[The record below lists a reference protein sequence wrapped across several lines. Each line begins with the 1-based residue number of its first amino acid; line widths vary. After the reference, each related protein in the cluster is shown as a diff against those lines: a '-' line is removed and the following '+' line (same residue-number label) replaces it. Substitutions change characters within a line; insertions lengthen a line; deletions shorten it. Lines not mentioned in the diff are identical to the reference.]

1 MQKWNILESKK
12 MELDSAQSSKNRA
25 YLSCNTPHFI
35 VFAKKTTRK
44 HDKTHSAFSFRK
56 KCIKNLMGRIQFV
69 RSLYCFHS
77 GYLGVRKQRVPHRS
91 MRFSLVMMRVANTL
105 DHT

>member
-1 MQKWNILESKK
+1 MRRGEGGSGRQNTCAQTLKMQKWNILESKK

-35 VFAKKTTRK
+35 VFAKKTTIK
-44 HDKTHSAFSFRK
+44 HDITHSAFSFRK
-56 KCIKNLMGRIQFV
+56 KCKKNLMGRIQFV

-77 GYLGVRKQRVPHRS
+77 GYLGVRK
-91 MRFSLVMMRVANTL
+91 
-105 DHT
+105 